1 VNDELTLRL
10 DDVQELNIQ
19 LDGTQELVIEDGAA
33 IIDDYNLLRN
43 KPQING
49 VELIGNKL
57 LADLFPDGIIVDG
70 GSAEGVI

>member
-1 VNDELTLRL
+1 MNDELTLRL

-43 KPQING
+43 KPLING
-49 VELIGNKL
+49 VPLIGNKL